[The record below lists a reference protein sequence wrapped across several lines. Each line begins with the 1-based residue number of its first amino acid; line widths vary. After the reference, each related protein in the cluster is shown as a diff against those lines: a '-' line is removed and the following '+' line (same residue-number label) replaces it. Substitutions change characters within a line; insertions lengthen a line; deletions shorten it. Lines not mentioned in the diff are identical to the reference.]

1 MSDQNRP
8 TYNIPVIDLAPF
20 LNGAPGA
27 AERTAKR
34 LRWIQEEVGFYY
46 TINHGIPSALIKA
59 AHDQVEAFH
68 SQPLKDKLAIKVDEK
83 STGYVPFKSTVYVTS
98 KVAENKRKDLNENIR
113 IVRERPVDH
122 PGIMSGRPF
131 TGPNKWP
138 EHEKLTNFKPV
149 MLEYFRAMEDLGH
162 AMLPLY
168 AMALGLP
175 HDYFNDLFTDP
186 CWISR
191 NVHYPPVDAEEGQ
204 FGIAPHTDHGFI
216 TLLPINEVPGLQ
228 VQARDGVWISAGYI
242 ENAIIVNSGDFMA
255 KWTNG
260 RFRATPHRV
269 LPPTKDRY
277 ISALFYNPN
286 WDVSSAPLPGCNGP
300 AHQPPSEITTML
312 DHLCAYVNS
321 NYAQSAG
328 GMQDDQGFS

>member
-1 MSDQNRP
+1 
-8 TYNIPVIDLAPF
+8 
-20 LNGAPGA
+20 
-27 AERTAKR
+27 
-34 LRWIQEEVGFYY
+34 
-46 TINHGIPSALIKA
+46 
-59 AHDQVEAFH
+59 
-68 SQPLKDKLAIKVDEK
+68 
-83 STGYVPFKSTVYVTS
+83 
-98 KVAENKRKDLNENIR
+98 
-113 IVRERPVDH
+113 
-122 PGIMSGRPF
+122 
-131 TGPNKWP
+131 
-138 EHEKLTNFKPV
+138 

-255 KWTNG
+255 SGLMADLEQRPTGSFHPLKIDIYRLCSTIQTG
-260 RFRATPHRV
+260 TSRLPLCPVAMARV
-269 LPPTKDRY
+269 
-277 ISALFYNPN
+277 ISPR
-286 WDVSSAPLPGCNGP
+286 VK
-300 AHQPPSEITTML
+300 
-312 DHLCAYVNS
+312 
-321 NYAQSAG
+321 
-328 GMQDDQGFS
+328 